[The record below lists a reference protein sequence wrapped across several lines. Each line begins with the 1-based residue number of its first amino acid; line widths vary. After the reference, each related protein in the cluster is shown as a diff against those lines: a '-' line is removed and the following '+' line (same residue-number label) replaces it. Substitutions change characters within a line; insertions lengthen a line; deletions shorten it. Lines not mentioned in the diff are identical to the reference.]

1 MLEEV
6 TLLKAELVLVA
17 KDEELECCIVKL
29 CVEDEFVVVL
39 LVDNNVVVEVE
50 ELVEELEE
58 DDVCEVLPVL
68 DVLEV
73 GVEELKALN
82 VLFEEAEDEVRGKE
96 EKEEEV

>member
-1 MLEEV
+1 VLEEV